1 MYIKF
6 KNVLKDLFLLCIFI
20 SVYYILIITITDGL
34 LLFSTLTLIKIR
46 VSLTSMYSI
55 IKSYL
60 NINNYIIYIIFN
72 FDPFLLDCIKN
83 LIDFIFFI
91 LFFLIDLLLE
101 DFVWLFLIFMFHLM
115 YICIS
120 QILNILKKY
129 KN

>member
-83 LIDFIFFI
+83 LIDFIFFNRFTI
-91 LFFLIDLLLE
+91 RRFCL
-101 DFVWLFLIFMFHLM
+101 VIFNFYVSFNVYM
-115 YICIS
+115 YFS
-120 QILNILKKY
+120 NT
-129 KN
+129 